1 MYCGE
6 SNHFLDVRLVLFSSS
21 RFVLC
26 DKDVNPVT
34 LDYTTISGKV
44 VSGSWSPCD
53 ILVIGVGIKTA
64 NLSND
69 TTSYALHNSWLFCK
83 ALWNRDALYLDQP
96 YQSWAL
102 LVQMSVRHCLSLI
115 PIFIP
120 STGTAVTL
128 LMFHTSQPLAS
139 PTLTSS
145 LPVPR

>member
-1 MYCGE
+1 M
-6 SNHFLDVRLVLFSSS
+6 LFSSS

-83 ALWNRDALYLDQP
+83 ALWNRDALYLDQS

-102 LVQMSVRHCLSLI
+102 LVQNV
-115 PIFIP
+115 
-120 STGTAVTL
+120 G
-128 LMFHTSQPLAS
+128 
-139 PTLTSS
+139 SS
-145 LPVPR
+145 LPDLDSHLHSINGHRSHVIDVPYFPTSGLAHINVLFTSA